1 MSENGIP
8 QVAERDGETATLT
21 IVRPAAVTNPL
32 SGPSPVQV
40 PRRSGRDLLLLDN
53 SKRQADNIL
62 GVIGDIAAA
71 QGWNVVALTK
81 PNASS
86 SYPADA
92 LARAAVGAGGAVAA
106 LAD

>member
-1 MSENGIP
+1 VSENQIRQPAGR
-8 QVAERDGETATLT
+8 EGGTLT
-21 IVRPAAVTNPL
+21 IVRPAAVTGAVVEPVA
-32 SGPSPVQV
+32 PSTA
-40 PRRSGRDLLLLDN
+40 RRSGRDLLLLDN

-62 GVIGDIAAA
+62 AVIGDIAAEN
-71 QGWNVVALTK
+71 GWNVVPLVK

-92 LARAAVGAGGAVAA
+92 LGRAAVGAGGAVAA